1 MEGDEDEQ
9 FLKDGLINGFPLN
22 PTDISYEPAE
32 MLNYKSA
39 TDPSVRDKVEAVIK
53 EEMELGGYVVVQNK
67 PTIISALGAIPKPDS
82 SSVQLIHDCSM
93 PPGKGFNSYFQ
104 SNYFKFQT
112 LDDALKMIGPGYFL
126 SKIDLKSA
134 YQSVPI
140 HPSNYAGTG
149 LKWKFKGN
157 KCKFTYFVDT
167 RLSFE
172 GKRSPEIFNRLT
184 QAVRCIMARKGYNAI
199 VVYLDDF
206 LVIGE
211 SREACQAAF
220 DALLS
225 LLRNLGFR
233 INWSKVVHPT
243 QRLVFLGVLIDTVR
257 CTLSLPEDKLEA
269 LKAFLLEFSLRKRAS
284 KGQFQAL
291 AGKLNWACRV
301 VYGGRTFLRRILDQT
316 NQLNSPNAKFKLNKD
331 FYADLDWWLSFFSVF
346 NGKHLFLDKLPTI
359 DVQTDACTYG
369 AGAYFHGDWHYH
381 SFVMD
386 TPEVR
391 DFHINYKEVMAI
403 VLAAK

>member
-22 PTDISYEPAE
+22 PTDISNEPAE

-67 PTIISALGAIPKPDS
+67 PTIVSALGAIPKLDS
-82 SSVQLIHDCSM
+82 SNVRLIHDCSM
-93 PPGKGFNSYFQ
+93 PPGKGFNSYSR
-104 SNYFKFQT
+104 SNYFKSQT

-134 YQSVPI
+134 YRSVPI

-157 KCKFTYFVDT
+157 KGKFTYFVDT
-167 RLSFE
+167 RLPFG

-184 QAVRCIMARKGYNAI
+184 QAVRRIMARKGYNAI
-199 VVYLDDF
+199 VVYLDGF

-225 LLRNLGFR
+225 LPKNL
-233 INWSKVVHPT
+233 
-243 QRLVFLGVLIDTVR
+243 
-257 CTLSLPEDKLEA
+257 
-269 LKAFLLEFSLRKRAS
+269 
-284 KGQFQAL
+284 
-291 AGKLNWACRV
+291 
-301 VYGGRTFLRRILDQT
+301 
-316 NQLNSPNAKFKLNKD
+316 
-331 FYADLDWWLSFFSVF
+331 
-346 NGKHLFLDKLPTI
+346 
-359 DVQTDACTYG
+359 
-369 AGAYFHGDWHYH
+369 
-381 SFVMD
+381 
-386 TPEVR
+386 
-391 DFHINYKEVMAI
+391 
-403 VLAAK
+403 